1 MNELLRDLINIGK
14 VRSFIDHM
22 MVRTESKKRHDELID
37 EILKRMQEND
47 LYIKLEK
54 YKWKIR
60 EVDFLE
66 VLI

>member
-14 VRSFIDHM
+14 VRSFIDHV

>member
-14 VRSFIDHM
+14 VRSFIDHV

-60 EVDFLE
+60 EIDFLE
-66 VLI
+66 VVI

>member
-14 VRSFIDHM
+14 VRSFIDHV
-22 MVRTESKKRHDELID
+22 MVRTESKKRHDESID

>member
-14 VRSFIDHM
+14 VRSFIDHV

-66 VLI
+66 VVI